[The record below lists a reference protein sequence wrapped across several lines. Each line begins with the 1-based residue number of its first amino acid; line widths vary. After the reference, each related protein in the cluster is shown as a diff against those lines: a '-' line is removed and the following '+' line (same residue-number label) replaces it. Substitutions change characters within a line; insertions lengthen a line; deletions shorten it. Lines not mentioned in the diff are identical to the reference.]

1 MFIGERSASH
11 FRAKC
16 ECANGM
22 AREILFYSIGDHMKK
37 KIIATLVV
45 ICNVLICCA
54 ADPGGTLEKVT
65 PIILSSKIRET
76 DPTIMDVTYIVYSP
90 LSVVNVRAL
99 AFEDGERSFLKVV
112 RPETFVKDSSGK
124 DTAQNIGD
132 NIPANVEH
140 TLSWKVSADW
150 ATDLAKVKFEILCS
164 DQGKLP
170 LDLITIPPA
179 NNNPAITVSYNSQTS
194 DNVFNALMWYYA
206 NGEDDLKIENGSLY
220 YGNDVLTSATA
231 VSHMGFAVNYILG
244 KMGYEGLTGVV
255 LNYSASATRKQLAF
269 NTGVHNVVK
278 KNPLMENIY
287 IGEKA
292 YCVIDLSNGAT
303 ATSYPVSYLD
313 SCPVAGWSEEYK
325 TTKIL
330 LRRIEPGTVTV
341 CGTKPVTLTKP
352 FYVGVF
358 EVTQKQYEQVM
369 GKNPSQC
376 KGDTRP
382 VEYVSWNDIRGNSAE
397 HNWPDSKSVAPA
409 SFIGILR
416 AKTGLDFDLPT
427 ESQWEYACRAGAS
440 SDYNNGASTE
450 NDLKILGRYGG
461 NISDGRG
468 GYSEHTQVGSYA
480 PNAWGLF
487 DMHGNVA
494 EWCLDWGSSLNGDP
508 ASDWRGVSAGSWR
521 VQRGG
526 SWEDNSDLAGAST
539 RHGSAPSSSFF
550 SYGFRLSMTLAE

>member
-1 MFIGERSASH
+1 
-11 FRAKC
+11 
-16 ECANGM
+16 
-22 AREILFYSIGDHMKK
+22 MKK
-37 KIIATLVV
+37 KIIAILVV
-45 ICNVLICCA
+45 ICNALICCA
-54 ADPGGTLEKVT
+54 ADSGGVTEKVT

-90 LSVVNVRAL
+90 LSTVNVRAL

-255 LNYSASATRKQLAF
+255 LNYAASATRKQLAF
-269 NTGVHNVVK
+269 NTAVHNVVK

-330 LRRIEPGTVTV
+330 LRRIEPGTETV
-341 CGTKPVTLTKP
+341 GGTKPVTLTKP

-369 GKNPSQC
+369 GKNPSQY

-382 VEYVSWNDIRGNSAE
+382 VEDVSWNDIRGNSAE
-397 HNWPDSKSVAPA
+397 YNWPDSKNVSSA

-427 ESQWEYACRAGAS
+427 ESQWEYACRAGTS
-440 SDYNNGASTE
+440 SDYNNGASSE
-450 NDLKILGRYGG
+450 IDLKILGRYSG
-461 NISDGRG
+461 NKSDGRG

-480 PNAWGLF
+480 PNAWGLY
-487 DMHGNVA
+487 DMHGNVY
-494 EWCLDWGSSLNGDP
+494 EWCLDWYGSLNGDQ
-508 ASDWRGVSAGSWR
+508 ASDWPGVSAGSLR
-521 VQRGG
+521 VLRGG
-526 SWEDNSDLAGAST
+526 YWGSDA
-539 RHGSAPSSSFF
+539 GSAESSDRDGGTPSYGNFNF
-550 SYGFRLSMTLAE
+550 GFRLSMTLANGL